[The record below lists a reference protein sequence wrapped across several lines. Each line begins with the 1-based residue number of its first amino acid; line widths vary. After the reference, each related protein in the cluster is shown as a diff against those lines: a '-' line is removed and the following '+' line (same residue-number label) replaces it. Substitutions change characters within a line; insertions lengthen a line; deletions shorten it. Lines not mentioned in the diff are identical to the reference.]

1 MPTLYSRH
9 FSTAIRNAAHLNVI
23 FAYIFLPPTKNHK
36 FKIKNWRKN
45 LRPQQ
50 WHTNTDTNPQQT
62 HTFWKWKNSNLFD
75 VCLFIYLFRLLFSL
89 LHHFNSICLFFFQL
103 QIEDFS
109 SFSIC
114 CFIFF
119 LCIVCIVLLLLLLL
133 LLLLQQ
139 FTHSKTVF
147 FFFVFIAVVKLKS
160 KRRSVFFLWWFS
172 TIPRR
177 LHTHTNEFW
186 FGLLLLLALL
196 LRFVGVFISLNRAIS
211 VTHALHAIAR
221 AHFEFACNNGI
232 ERRNDDVCALHTLL
246 FYYYYT
252 LLCSYLCSYY
262 TVSHTH
268 ILVLN
273 WIVQACVMCLKMECV
288 FEVNIGMAHA
298 YTSNTV
304 SALAE

>member
-1 MPTLYSRH
+1 MFVY
-9 FSTAIRNAAHLNVI
+9 
-23 FAYIFLPPTKNHK
+23 
-36 FKIKNWRKN
+36 
-45 LRPQQ
+45 
-50 WHTNTDTNPQQT
+50 
-62 HTFWKWKNSNLFD
+62 
-75 VCLFIYLFRLLFSL
+75 LFIYFVFCFLFYIT
-89 LHHFNSICLFFFQL
+89 SIRSVCFFFNFKL
-103 QIEDFS
+103 RIFLR
-109 SFSIC
+109 FP
-114 CFIFF
+114 FVVLFFF

-232 ERRNDDVCALHTLL
+232 ERRNDVCALHTLL

>member
-1 MPTLYSRH
+1 MFVY
-9 FSTAIRNAAHLNVI
+9 
-23 FAYIFLPPTKNHK
+23 
-36 FKIKNWRKN
+36 
-45 LRPQQ
+45 
-50 WHTNTDTNPQQT
+50 
-62 HTFWKWKNSNLFD
+62 
-75 VCLFIYLFRLLFSL
+75 LFIYFVFCFLFYIT
-89 LHHFNSICLFFFQL
+89 SIRSVCFFFNFKL
-103 QIEDFS
+103 RIFLR
-109 SFSIC
+109 FP
-114 CFIFF
+114 FVVLLFF

-221 AHFEFACNNGI
+221 AHFEFASNNGI
-232 ERRNDDVCALHTLL
+232 EGRNDVCAYITILLLLYAAVLVFVLLLHSL
-246 FYYYYT
+246 
-252 LLCSYLCSYY
+252 
-262 TVSHTH
+262 SHSH
-268 ILVLN
+268 S
-273 WIVQACVMCLKMECV
+273 CVELDSSSMCDV
-288 FEVNIGMAHA
+288 FENGMCFWSKHWNGTRIHEQHCERASRVHALQLLSMTRHWHFCRTHTRTHECAHCEGESKWNKNHAIVFVTVNLVATIRH
-298 YTSNTV
+298 
-304 SALAE
+304 